1 MNKTFAFAGD
11 QAVGQVVAG
20 KLQEAG
26 FALAAGLASADYIFT
41 YCLAQSQLEDVYLGS
56 GGAVESAKEGCC
68 LVDLSPST
76 HTLAK
81 EVYAVARVNE
91 LQSLDA
97 PVVLKDPCAHDAFG
111 DPANVMMLVG
121 GEDEAFAQA
130 LPLLKAIAGD
140 VRHLGLA
147 GSGQLAKAMCTVQQA
162 SALVS
167 LVEARA
173 LAKAQGEEAEEAL
186 DAAVAAGIA
195 APCARSVYQAMLD
208 GHFHGTYSCQVMMAE
223 LTAVMN
229 GAEEIELVLPQ
240 AEACQHLLELF
251 LVVGGADLAVPA
263 LSLVYSSDEESASFG
278 LDWSRADDIY
288 EHDHD
293 HDHDH
298 GHDHGHHHHHDHG
311 HDDYDAYADYE
322 GYGYDYDYD
331 DEDRYGSGFGGFSS
345 N

>member
-11 QAVGQVVAG
+11 QAVGQIVAG

-56 GGAVESAKEGCC
+56 GGTVESAKEGCC

-76 HTLAK
+76 STLAK
-81 EVYAVARVNE
+81 EIYAVARVNE

-111 DPANVMMLVG
+111 EPGNVMMLVG
-121 GEDEAFAQA
+121 GEDEAFEQA
-130 LPLLKAIAGD
+130 LPMLEAIAGD

-162 SALVS
+162 AALVA

-173 LAKAQGEEAEEAL
+173 LAKAQGEEAAAAI

-195 APCARSVYQAMLD
+195 SPGARAVYQAMLD
-208 GHFHGTYSCQVMMAE
+208 SHFHGTYSCQVMMAE

-251 LVVGGADLAVPA
+251 LVVGGADLAVPSLA
-263 LSLVYSSDEESASFG
+263 LAYSTEDESVAFG
-278 LDWSRADDIY
+278 LDWSRADDIF

-293 HDHDH
+293 HEHDH
-298 GHDHGHHHHHDHG
+298 GHDHEHHHHHDHG
-311 HDDYDAYADYE
+311 EYDAYADYE